1 MLGRGRWYNC
11 PNLVSATLEGDE
23 GGHEGG
29 DRSGYCGDRCRNR
42 GCHHVKR
49 AAPLHLGVRC
59 EVVERSGLLAH
70 LLRKLRK
77 RHVRGLFCHC
87 QPSVSQRL
95 SSSWAAIIIDGE
107 VPDPLKNRRL
117 ADLDTAKGEGH
128 VRAHSLGELF

>member
-42 GCHHVKR
+42 GCHHVER

-95 SSSWAAIIIDGE
+95 SSSGCDLRRTAPQKWQPLVMRTRDLTSRA
-107 VPDPLKNRRL
+107 DP
-117 ADLDTAKGEGH
+117 G
-128 VRAHSLGELF
+128 